1 MRELEMFVDGASS
14 GNPGP
19 SGIGVVISEKG
30 AVIKNISSYI
40 GNATNNVAEYSA
52 LIHGL
57 EAALVLK
64 ADSVK
69 VNTDS
74 ELMFR
79 QIKKIYKVKHP
90 QILTLYSRVLHL
102 MSAFSKVEVNF
113 INREYNHGAD
123 KLAKKA
129 ANSRAACSV
138 K

>member
-1 MRELEMFVDGASS
+1 MRQLEMFVDGAYS

-19 SGIGVVISEKG
+19 SGIGVVICEKG
-30 AVIKNISSYI
+30 EVIKNISSYI

-64 ADSVK
+64 ANIVK

-90 QILTLYSRVLHL
+90 QILILYSRVLHL
-102 MSAFSKVEVNF
+102 MSAFTKIEVNF
-113 INREYNHGAD
+113 INREYNRGAD

-129 ANSRAACSV
+129 ANSRAEVS
-138 K
+138 

>member
-19 SGIGVVISEKG
+19 SGIGVVICEKG

-64 ADSVK
+64 ADTVK

-74 ELMFR
+74 ELLFR

-90 QILTLYSRVLHL
+90 QILVLYSRALHL
-102 MSAFSKVEVNF
+102 MAAFSQIEINF
-113 INREYNHGAD
+113 VNREHNRGAD

-129 ANSRAACSV
+129 AGSRAEV
-138 K
+138 